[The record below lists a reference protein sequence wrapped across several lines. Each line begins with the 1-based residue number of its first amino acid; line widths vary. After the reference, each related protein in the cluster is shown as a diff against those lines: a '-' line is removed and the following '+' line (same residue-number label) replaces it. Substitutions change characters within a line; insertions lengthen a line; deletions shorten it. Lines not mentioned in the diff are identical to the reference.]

1 MEKNI
6 FKVKKD
12 VFIKRFGHN
21 DFEVDDHSHYK
32 ASGTRKR
39 MYQVWSK
46 IYKDYHPFTSPM
58 TYYYDSKQE
67 AEEKKLEIINL
78 LNSIVIE
85 LEEKVEKLYSKLGL
99 ELLTEL
105 EKIEKDIER
114 KNYGK

>member
-1 MEKNI
+1 MN
-6 FKVKKD
+6 KD
-12 VFIKRFGHN
+12 VLKLKKEVLIKKFGHN
-21 DFEVDDHSHYK
+21 DFEVDDHSHNK

-46 IYKDYHPFTSPM
+46 TYEDYHPFTSPM

-67 AEEKKLEIINL
+67 AEEKKLEIMNI
-78 LNSIVIE
+78 LNNIVIQ

-105 EKIEKDIER
+105 EKIEKSIES
-114 KNYGK
+114 K

>member
-1 MEKNI
+1 MN
-6 FKVKKD
+6 KD
-12 VFIKRFGHN
+12 VLKLKKEVLIKKFGHN

-46 IYKDYHPFTSPM
+46 IYRDYHPFTSPM

-67 AEEKKLEIINL
+67 AEEKKLEIMNI
-78 LNSIVIE
+78 LNNIVIQ

-105 EKIEKDIER
+105 EKIEKSIES
-114 KNYGK
+114 K